1 MEKTAI
7 HHNYLQV
14 VYLIIMIIL
23 FSLIIYTPTFI
34 EGPVHITKKLFLE
47 EETFEGILIG
57 ILFIVSV
64 IILNLY
70 KRELDRHK
78 EQLNRIKIDKKN
90 IEDRLLLSDQYIGMV
105 NVQIQ
110 DIASIFNSIEN
121 YPKTKTDLIRNF
133 TFFGKRILG
142 ITNSGW
148 TIIRI
153 IERKTQRTLFE
164 HIESKEKRGFV
175 YPTLSNKMLIENK
188 QVLSNCKIISNIK
201 SPDILVFCILSVD
214 KIGNNELIFIQAI
227 INEITKLIVIINST
241 YNKQLN
247 KMFMIDEPTK
257 TKE

>member
-1 MEKTAI
+1 
-7 HHNYLQV
+7 
-14 VYLIIMIIL
+14 
-23 FSLIIYTPTFI
+23 
-34 EGPVHITKKLFLE
+34 
-47 EETFEGILIG
+47 
-57 ILFIVSV
+57 
-64 IILNLY
+64 
-70 KRELDRHK
+70 
-78 EQLNRIKIDKKN
+78 
-90 IEDRLLLSDQYIGMV
+90 
-105 NVQIQ
+105 
-110 DIASIFNSIEN
+110 
-121 YPKTKTDLIRNF
+121 
-133 TFFGKRILG
+133 
-142 ITNSGW
+142 
-148 TIIRI
+148 
-153 IERKTQRTLFE
+153 LFE